1 MATKIRGIT
10 IDLGVDTSKLTKGLK
25 DANSSL
31 KSTQTELKDVNKLL
45 KLDPSNTTLLKQK
58 TELLN
63 TAIGDTKKKL
73 EEQQKLMEEMK
84 SAGNTTENQKQQQ
97 ALERDIEATKNQLK
111 ELEKEQKN
119 MPSTFGASLSEAGGH
134 LEAFGGKVESFGN
147 KLTVLSGAVLAVGG
161 ASIKAFNDVDKG
173 YDTVIAKTGATG
185 EELEQMQGIVDSIA
199 GKIPAD
205 FGDIGDAVGEVA
217 TRFGLTGDELEETS
231 TAFLKFAQLNGT
243 DVVSSIDTV
252 QNALSAFAMD
262 SADAGKLL
270 DVLNKTAQNTGA
282 DVGSMA
288 SALVQNATALQ
299 EMGMDAY
306 QATTFLG
313 NLETAGAD
321 AESVIGG
328 MKRALKSATD
338 QGIPF
343 KQALAGLEDTI
354 KNGKDGM
361 DGLSASY
368 DLFGKSGAGVFQAV
382 KNGQISFTNLADSAN
397 VLDEAVGSVKD
408 TFDATLDPTDE
419 AQIALNKLKT
429 AGAKLGGTLLKTLQ
443 PAIAKISEW
452 VGKMAEKWDSLDD
465 TQKNNIL
472 RIGAIVLAIGPL
484 VTAIG
489 KVISIAGT
497 LMAHPI
503 VAAIA
508 GTAAVIAGI
517 TLAIK
522 NSYGELESYSHKE
535 SELFAQANAHQEQF
549 EAGQSARE
557 EVNASVTE
565 NANLVTH
572 LKDEYNGLLN
582 AEGQVD
588 AKDQARADFLL
599 TEMANALGME
609 KGQILELRDAN
620 GQLGA
625 SIDEVIAKKK
635 TEALL
640 SGYQDSYAEAL
651 TGVNTAQK
659 ETEELT
665 KKQAIAQ
672 EDYTNALNE
681 FQLASTRLATQPYN
695 PEFIAQFAR
704 AKEEL
709 ETSKNS
715 LADIN
720 TQLQDSKNRIT
731 EYSAII
737 TNYEGLQEASI
748 SGNADQIDYWTQR
761 MTTSFQTAESGTT
774 SALETQTRNLIDQYL
789 AEEKAVEEGTSTM
802 DETSRKN
809 LKKMAEDSAKELA
822 KSKGMGED
830 WAQGLIDGME
840 SKKNLLRA
848 EAYDMG
854 VVVDDAFRSALNIN
868 SPSKKAIWNAQMYG
882 EGLIKG
888 LKSAIGPVG
897 AMATNLAN
905 ATNVPLASPT
915 TTVNNSPTIVV
926 NASAGQSASAIA
938 DAVINRLNN
947 TYRQTT
953 KTFA

>member
-185 EELEQMQGIVDSIA
+185 EELEQMQGIVDNIA

-321 AESVIGG
+321 AESVISG

-672 EDYTNALNE
+672 EDYTNALKE

-748 SGNADQIDYWTQR
+748 SGNADQVDYWTQR

-789 AEEKAVEEGTSTM
+789 AEEKAVENGTSTM
-802 DETSRKN
+802 SETSRKN

-868 SPSKKAIWNAQMYG
+868 SPSKKAIWNAEMYG